1 MLTGQ
6 PPKFLKMS
14 KYLSKIKKKS
24 LAKELSLFERTVK
37 PVKDLKLPYGNDTE
51 TEGDGNCFYN
61 AIMDQIMNN
70 PRVAETISDQAR
82 KCASPQDLREKVID
96 FIVNWPDTLN
106 YLVVAKNNIIAAIR
120 KSKNL
125 PWNCPE
131 DVIWQQHLLPK
142 NKENGVFAEDIIIQC
157 MPTFLTKDMY
167 IISPETSKCQP
178 IQTKW
183 LHIPSFAGTNG
194 PPITLAS
201 SQSAD
206 SSKRDK
212 HFQSLIPMPTVASE
226 STACRNCAK
235 FIKKNIKSHLN
246 QSKLNCWNMYDKDW
260 MDQEA
265 KGKSQEKKA
274 RYNAKN
280 QTKIRRKQADYNAK
294 HSEEIKTKQAKYNT
308 EHRGVIKTKQ
318 AKYNIKNH
326 EGIKIKQAKYN
337 IKHREGIKIKQAK
350 YNTNHREVIKIKQ
363 AKYNTNHREN
373 IRMKQAKY
381 NADHCEEMRKK
392 HAKYNSD
399 HREEIRIKQ
408 SKYNSEH
415 REEIRKKLQDYR
427 EMYINKRKS
436 KRQILEEMPGDNAA
450 GWQLQQYEPEYIEFC
465 GPNTRREVLW
475 MDPEQLVDLI
485 HYYKKKGNRC
495 YRHITIDY
503 SYMQTSN
510 EMPPETNPANKPYK
524 TKSGTMYNSPYTLQP
539 QYNPENCEVGLSNDV
554 IFPGEDWRGF
564 PRMFRGEEVTEDI
577 NVIVKLKT
585 LSSQPEVEKVEK
597 VTDWPINH
605 GHVMRVLEFWKRRDH
620 LCLRGIRYMNKFE
633 WGSKNED
640 SIFIPDWESTC
651 KWTEAER
658 RENEEKVVKSWKYFT
673 TKPYHLLE
681 KYHKNIAKELGRS
694 SKESDYEDSVSSDYQ
709 ETDQSDESFDKE

>member
-1 MLTGQ
+1 M
-6 PPKFLKMS
+6 
-14 KYLSKIKKKS
+14 
-24 LAKELSLFERTVK
+24 AKELSLFERTMK

-61 AIMDQIMNN
+61 AIMDQIINS

-82 KCASPQDLREKVID
+82 KCASPQELREKVID

-106 YLVVAKNNIIAAIR
+106 YLLVAKNNIIAAIR

-125 PWNCPE
+125 PSNFPE

-142 NKENGVFAEDIIIQC
+142 HKESGVFAEDIIIQC
-157 MPTFLTKDMY
+157 IPTFLTKDMY
-167 IISPETSKCQP
+167 VISPDTSKCQP

-212 HFQSLIPMPTVASE
+212 HFQSLIPVASE

-235 FIKKNIKSHLN
+235 LIKKNIKSHLN

-265 KGKSQEKKA
+265 KVKSQEKKA

-308 EHRGVIKTKQ
+308 EHREVIKTKQ
-318 AKYNIKNH
+318 AKYNIK
-326 EGIKIKQAKYN
+326 
-337 IKHREGIKIKQAK
+337 HREA
-350 YNTNHREVIKIKQ
+350 IKIKQ

-392 HAKYNSD
+392 HAEYNAK
-399 HREEIRIKQ
+399 HCEEIRIKQ
-408 SKYNSEH
+408 AKYNAEH
-415 REEIRKKLQDYR
+415 CEEIQKKLQDYR

-436 KRQILEEMPGDNAA
+436 KRQILEEMPWDEAA
-450 GWQLQQYEPEYIEFC
+450 GWQLLKYEPEYIEFC
-465 GPNTRREVLW
+465 GPKTRREVLW

-510 EMPPETNPANKPYK
+510 EMPPETNPANKPYQ
-524 TKSGTMYNSPYTLQP
+524 TKSGTIYNSPYTLQP

-554 IFPGEDWRGF
+554 ILPGEDWRGF

-597 VTDWPINH
+597 VTDWPIDH
-605 GHVMRVLEFWKRRDH
+605 GHVTTALEFWKRRDH
-620 LCLRGIRYMNKFE
+620 LCLRGIRYMTKFE
-633 WGSKNED
+633 WNSKNED

-658 RENEEKVVKSWKYFT
+658 KENEEKVVKSWKYFT
-673 TKPYHLLE
+673 SKPYHLLE
-681 KYHKNIAKELGRS
+681 KYHKNIANELGRS